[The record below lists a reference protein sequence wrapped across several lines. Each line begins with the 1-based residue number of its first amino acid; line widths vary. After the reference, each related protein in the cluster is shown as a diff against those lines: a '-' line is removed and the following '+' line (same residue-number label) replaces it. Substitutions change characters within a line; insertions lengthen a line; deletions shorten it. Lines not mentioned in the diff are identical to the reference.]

1 MDDGN
6 HSIKKNILMMETSH
20 TLNGDAEE
28 PLFDQ
33 RFEFRDFAYDARS
46 KFVIYVS
53 LTLKNWYIVI
63 ILFYFLIK
71 FIIGK
76 ATAFFKKY

>member
-46 KFVIYVS
+46 KLVIYVS
-53 LTLKNWYIVI
+53 LSFQNLIYCYYFIS
-63 ILFYFLIK
+63 YFLISL
-71 FIIGK
+71 
-76 ATAFFKKY
+76 